1 MLFVD
6 LGHVHIYYW
15 YEKVQGRV
23 SDIPDTGRGLTGG
36 KKCECF
42 CSCSKNNLKK
52 NLCKSLRLACID
64 VYMKPVIHNFP
75 KLFSI
80 MQMIFSFAIC

>member
-1 MLFVD
+1 MSAFVAV
-6 LGHVHIYYW
+6 LKI
-15 YEKVQGRV
+15 
-23 SDIPDTGRGLTGG
+23 T
-36 KKCECF
+36 
-42 CSCSKNNLKK
+42 LKK